1 MLQIEKRQRSG
12 TPERERRRGLR
23 NVVERGHF
31 SHSTPIE
38 SNGELFSNSW
48 NEFNFF
54 LGPSG
59 QIVLFSIC
67 LPLNAYVLH
76 RQHLRDGHSP
86 YRPPPPPRHRTCS
99 RGRRGAPR
107 PTCAPGSCGS
117 TPRRRDTTCASQADL
132 ALFEWLFS
140 GWRRKASLVKI
151 EKYDFTASPFN

>member
-1 MLQIEKRQRSG
+1 MSGLLLGRKNSDG
-12 TPERERRRGLR
+12 TPM
-23 NVVERGHF
+23 VERGHF

-38 SNGELFSNSW
+38 SNSELFSNSW

-54 LGPSG
+54 WVRRGKLCCFPF
-59 QIVLFSIC
+59 IY

-76 RQHLRDGHSP
+76 GRHLRVGHSP
-86 YRPPPPPRHRTCS
+86 YRRPPPPPRHRTYS

-117 TPRRRDTTCASQADL
+117 TPRRRDTTCALADL

-151 EKYDFTASPFN
+151 EKYDFTALPFN